1 MKLFSISMI
10 VTFVALAAVVV
21 FQVLELRDLFAF

>member
-10 VTFVALAAVVV
+10 VTSVALAAVVV

>member
-10 VTFVALAAVVV
+10 VTFVALATVVV
-21 FQVLELRDLFAF
+21 FQLLELHDLFAF